1 MGWGPLP
8 DCKHHQRGL
17 ELCRGVQLPSP
28 QQAPVRG
35 GGTTTPSLHAGPRE
49 GGKPGSVAA
58 LTCPR
63 PSLLPRRLQLRR
75 GEHTWGKSRGR
86 GGLNRGGGVG
96 NGLRSSPALLALTD
110 TQSPTAPGGGEA
122 SPGGK
127 RRRRGRRPGGPP
139 RPGGGCLPPALPMG
153 LNFPLKPLVG
163 RGCPVELQCSPERGS
178 HPPRFPVPL
187 PQQQQLGKSRG
198 DAPPSC
204 CPPLLPLRP
213 KSLLVSILSRG
224 RGYLVGF
231 LSLITFLF
239 FQVPLF
245 PPLKSAHMN
254 ETPPRKVCWLSERT
268 NTSPHTHPLNRR
280 R

>member
-1 MGWGPLP
+1 MYPGERGGGWHVLGWGPLP

-75 GEHTWGKSRGR
+75 GERTWGKSRGR

-110 TQSPTAPGGGEA
+110 TQSPTARGEARPAPAGRGGG
-122 SPGGK
+122 GGD
-127 RRRRGRRPGGPP
+127 GR
-139 RPGGGCLPPALPMG
+139 
-153 LNFPLKPLVG
+153 V
-163 RGCPVELQCSPERGS
+163 
-178 HPPRFPVPL
+178 VPL
-187 PQQQQLGKSRG
+187 
-198 DAPPSC
+198 APGVGA
-204 CPPLLPLRP
+204 CPR
-213 KSLLVSILSRG
+213 LSRW
-224 RGYLVGF
+224 V
-231 LSLITFLF
+231 
-239 FQVPLF
+239 
-245 PPLKSAHMN
+245 
-254 ETPPRKVCWLSERT
+254 
-268 NTSPHTHPLNRR
+268 
-280 R
+280 